1 MGKSAYIWSV
11 RSNKECYMEVNNKH
25 PYESPEMEIVIVKT
39 EGIVC
44 VSGDLSGMPGYPGG
58 GDPFNP

>member
-1 MGKSAYIWSV
+1 
-11 RSNKECYMEVNNKH
+11 MEVNNKH